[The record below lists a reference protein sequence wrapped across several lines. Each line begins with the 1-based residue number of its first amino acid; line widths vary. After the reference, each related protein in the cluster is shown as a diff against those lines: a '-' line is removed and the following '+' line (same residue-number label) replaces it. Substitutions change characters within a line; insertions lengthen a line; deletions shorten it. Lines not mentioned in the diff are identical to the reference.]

1 MPFDGSL
8 ANLTVMSKYI
18 IWVRGV
24 QGAFILA
31 FYVLSAPI
39 HLLEL

>member
-1 MPFDGSL
+1 L
-8 ANLTVMSKYI
+8 APQI
-18 IWVRGV
+18 PRGV